1 MGSGFL
7 ISKLLHFCEGG
18 QKQNDN
24 CKNTSRCVEG
34 GAALE
39 TQKDTMTPTSV
50 YQDHHSLTGDT
61 ATAQPLPR
69 SSPAQSWPIGRG
81 HKAPMQSRRLGG
93 VARHIAIVID
103 AIVTAVTIALVRLLL
118 HQLLH
123 FGFLGSS
130 FFLHKID
137 TLVHKNKSDA
147 IVKCNS

>member
-1 MGSGFL
+1 M
-7 ISKLLHFCEGG
+7 
-18 QKQNDN
+18 
-24 CKNTSRCVEG
+24 EG

-39 TQKDTMTPTSV
+39 TAKGTMTPTSV

-61 ATAQPLPR
+61 ATAQPLPS

-123 FGFLGSS
+123 FDLGVARFV
-130 FFLHKID
+130 FFKNS
-137 TLVHKNKSDA
+137 TLSYIQTKSDA
-147 IVKCNS
+147 IVECNI